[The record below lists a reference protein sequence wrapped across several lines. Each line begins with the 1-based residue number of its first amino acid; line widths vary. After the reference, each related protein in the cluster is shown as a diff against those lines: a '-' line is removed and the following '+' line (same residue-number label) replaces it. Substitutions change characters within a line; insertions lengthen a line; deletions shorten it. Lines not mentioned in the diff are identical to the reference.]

1 MPPSNPRDDAWE
13 ATFQVRDSP
22 MALEQPLVRGRE
34 CRDAMW
40 QEGDERKVLN
50 HLLGLSLC
58 RAKPFEG
65 LTILGGGGWGCRTAS
80 AADMSD
86 QRWAQRASADRG
98 PEESVV
104 GTWRPARHSG
114 SPVLSRPVS
123 LSVSPLCPGPVSF
136 SRQLAMR
143 CSMRSL
149 GSAPQGAYNTG
160 NIFVDR
166 VHLKKLKAAKKEAL

>member
-1 MPPSNPRDDAWE
+1 MNICDAAGAE
-13 ATFQVRDSP
+13 ESP
-22 MALEQPLVRGRE
+22 AQHW
-34 CRDAMW
+34 D
-40 QEGDERKVLN
+40 EGGQRPGFSRPESGGSTSSFSAPGW
-50 HLLGLSLC
+50 GLSLC

-166 VHLKKLKAAKKEAL
+166 VHLKKLKAAKIEAL